1 MFPSFR
7 LPCLASLVLLAA
19 LTAFAA
25 QGARA
30 QDAPVPT
37 MPKPIE
43 SLAAQGAQVR
53 YMGKAH
59 GMDSWLTIQRGQEQY
74 FYVLPDGEA
83 FLMGLLFNKD
93 GKLVT
98 VEQINTLR
106 KESGEVLDMLADD
119 EPAGIRKKE
128 TSREF
133 KTPAERLYADVEDS
147 NWVTIGN
154 PKAPFLYVFM
164 DPQCPH
170 CHAFFEDVRKPYIE
184 TGKLQMRLIPVGF
197 KDETRA
203 QAAFLL
209 ASGDPE
215 TRWLKHMDG
224 DKTALPAKAEVSQ
237 QGIQMN
243 MAVMQSWKLD
253 ATPIAI
259 YRDKK
264 NEIKIVRGRAKDID
278 ALFNDLRAPVAAG
291 APASTPSSVPT
302 PAP

>member
-1 MFPSFR
+1 MLVCVKSPLRFVRIAP
-7 LPCLASLVLLAA
+7 LMLALCLYA
-19 LTAFAA
+19 LTGGQAKAE
-25 QGARA
+25 
-30 QDAPVPT
+30 DAPVPT

-53 YMGKAH
+53 YMGKAQ
-59 GMDSWLTIQRGQEQY
+59 GLDSWLTIQRGQEQY
-74 FYVLPDGEA
+74 FYVLPGGEA

-93 GKLVT
+93 GKLIT
-98 VEQINTLR
+98 VEQINALR
-106 KESGEVLDMLADD
+106 KDSGEVLDMLADD
-119 EPAGIRKKE
+119 EPAGIKKKE

-147 NWVTIGN
+147 NWVTLGN
-154 PKAPFLYVFM
+154 PKAPYIYVFM

-170 CHAFFEDVRKPYIE
+170 CHAFFGDLRKTYIE
-184 TGKLQMRLIPVGF
+184 AGRLQMRLIPVGF

-264 NEIKIVRGRAKDID
+264 NEIKIVRGRAKDVH
-278 ALFNDLRAPVAAG
+278 ALFDDVQ
-291 APASTPSSVPT
+291 VPKPTDQT